1 MNSPPKPSALIQT
14 GWLSQSP
21 PGFRRDLLE
30 GLTPQRIAP
39 EQYLYHTG
47 DETGAL
53 WGLESGSVAIE
64 FARSDHLMRTAL
76 VLHRGHWLGEGTLF
90 DGRAR
95 MVGVRALR
103 ECLFFGVP
111 MLRLRSLLSRK
122 PEYWREF
129 GRLALEHFDIATGIA
144 ADGMIPDGRRRF
156 LAVLM
161 RLSGLRDTTPPEYP
175 EVNLSK
181 EELGAVAN
189 LSRSS
194 LTPIL
199 RDLEAKG
206 VITLG
211 YRLLR
216 VIDPVMLGAMYG
228 RANR

>member
-1 MNSPPKPSALIQT
+1 MKSFPKPSALIQT
-14 GWLSQSP
+14 GWLSRSTP
-21 PGFRRDLLE
+21 EFRRDLIE
-30 GLTPQRIAP
+30 GSTPHRIAP
-39 EQYLYHTG
+39 GQYLYHTG

-64 FARSDHLMRTAL
+64 FAHSDHLMRTAF

-95 MVGVRALR
+95 VVGVRALR
-103 ECLFFGVP
+103 ESVFFGVP
-111 MLRLRSLLSRK
+111 MLRLRGLLSRK
-122 PEYWREF
+122 PQYWREF
-129 GRLALEHFDIATGIA
+129 GRLALEHFDVATGIA

-211 YRLLR
+211 YRSLR
-216 VIDPVMLGAMYG
+216 VIDPVMLGAIYG

>member
-1 MNSPPKPSALIQT
+1 MKSFPRPSALIQT
-14 GWLSQSP
+14 GWLSRST
-21 PGFRRDLLE
+21 PGFRRDLLR
-30 GLTPQRIAP
+30 GSAPHRIEP
-39 EQYLYHTG
+39 GQYLYHTG

-64 FARSDHLMRTAL
+64 FPLSDRLMRTAF
-76 VLHRGHWLGEGTLF
+76 VLHRGHWLGEGPLF

-95 MVGVRALR
+95 AIGVRALQ

-111 MLRLRSLLSRK
+111 LLRLRGLLSRK

-129 GRLALEHFDIATGIA
+129 GRLALEHYDIAAGIA
-144 ADGMIPDGRRRF
+144 ADGMIPDGRRRL

-161 RLSGLRDTTPPEYP
+161 RLSGLRDPTPPEYP

-199 RDLEAKG
+199 RELEAKG
-206 VITLG
+206 VIELG
-211 YRLLR
+211 YRSLR
-216 VIDPVMLGAMYG
+216 VVDPVRLGVIFGQAS
-228 RANR
+228 R